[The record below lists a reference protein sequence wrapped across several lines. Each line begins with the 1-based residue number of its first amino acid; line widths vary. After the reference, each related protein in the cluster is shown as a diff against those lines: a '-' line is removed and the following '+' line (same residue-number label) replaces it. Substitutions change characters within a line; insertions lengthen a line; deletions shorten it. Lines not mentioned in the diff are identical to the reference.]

1 MAFKYK
7 KIDEALRTQIY
18 EEEVAL
24 QKAYPSEFFGS
35 NIKHITMWCRDY
47 ENNIIMWA
55 RTPSMMEMR
64 DDYYQAHFWI
74 KFLNKSGDNI
84 CSFTLMLG
92 TPVYSKRKTNSQD
105 IEELV
110 TYIWDEI
117 LSYRLCDNISF
128 EEALRILKDRLSSY
142 GHGINSNDIFPNFVV
157 NFNF

>member
-1 MAFKYK
+1 MAFKYE

-64 DDYYQAHFWI
+64 DDYYQEHFWI
-74 KFLNKSGDNI
+74 KFMNKLGDNI
-84 CSFTLMLG
+84 CSFTLLPG
-92 TPVYSKRKTNSQD
+92 VP
-105 IEELV
+105 LV
-110 TYIWDEI
+110 SGEIDNQNQERLVAYTWEKI
-117 LSYRLCDNISF
+117 LSYRLCKDISF
-128 EEALRILKDRLSSY
+128 EKSLSILKNGLLPY
-142 GHGINSNDIFPNFVV
+142 GGDMISNKFFPKFSVD
-157 NFNF
+157 FNF